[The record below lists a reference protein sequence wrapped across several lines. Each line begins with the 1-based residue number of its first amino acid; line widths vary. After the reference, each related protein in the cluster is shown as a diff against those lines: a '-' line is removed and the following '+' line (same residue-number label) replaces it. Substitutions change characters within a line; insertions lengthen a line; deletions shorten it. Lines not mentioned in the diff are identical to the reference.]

1 MSFSISDRMEKKEG
15 GEDAPGPAVCLQVGA
30 GRRPGHRSLEAGLT
44 PTAPLGVLS
53 SWPTITHSQSRVF
66 WDHAQVRSGSMEVC
80 HGFLG
85 ESEHPDS
92 YKNRITE
99 TCV

>member
-30 GRRPGHRSLEAGLT
+30 GRRPGHHSLEAGLT

-53 SWPTITHSQSRVF
+53 SWPSITHFQSRVF
-66 WDHAQVRSGSMEVC
+66 WDHAAGLIWEHGGVPRFSGRVRA
-80 HGFLG
+80 
-85 ESEHPDS
+85 P
-92 YKNRITE
+92 
-99 TCV
+99 